1 MWTIHLEGAMR
12 PSQTVLPF
20 KLAARAVSELERIER
35 DSQSSAK
42 LIQASCRDWR
52 LAGKS
57 RALSRFAEAVSI
69 AKQPARIIR
78 KLVCGP

>member
-1 MWTIHLEGAMR
+1 MWTVHLEGAMR

-20 KLAARAVSELERIER
+20 KLAARAISELERIER
-35 DSQSSAK
+35 DFQSGAK

-52 LAGKS
+52 LAGMS
-57 RALSRFAEAVSI
+57 RAPSRFAEEVAI

-78 KLVCGP
+78 NLVCGP